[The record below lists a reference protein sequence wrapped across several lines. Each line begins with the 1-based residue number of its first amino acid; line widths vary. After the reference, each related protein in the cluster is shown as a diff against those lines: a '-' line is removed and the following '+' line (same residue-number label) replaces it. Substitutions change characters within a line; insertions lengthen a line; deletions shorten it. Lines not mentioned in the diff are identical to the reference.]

1 MVSIAKELSTPP
13 LRFERISGNALC
25 GTEFLHPNKSAV
37 VLAGKDPIAIF
48 GEVHPGILKKCD
60 IHVPVSYIEIEQTML
75 YDLPERNIKF
85 TQLLKFPSTSFDVS
99 AIVPERT
106 ESAQLLSVIKKA
118 VDPKIFI
125 ETKLVDKF
133 IGFPIL
139 PGFASITMRVVLNA
153 KERTLTIDEMKETQQ
168 KVFTALRNAGWKI
181 SGD

>member
-1 MVSIAKELSTPP
+1 M
-13 LRFERISGNALC
+13 
-25 GTEFLHPNKSAV
+25 HPNRSAA
-37 VLAGKDPIAIF
+37 VLVGKDVVAIF
-48 GEVHPGILKKCD
+48 GEVHPAILKKCD

-75 YDLPERNIKF
+75 YELPERNTKF
-85 TQLLKFPSTSFDVS
+85 AQLLKFPSTSFDVS

-106 ESAQLLSVIKKA
+106 ESAQLLNVIKKA